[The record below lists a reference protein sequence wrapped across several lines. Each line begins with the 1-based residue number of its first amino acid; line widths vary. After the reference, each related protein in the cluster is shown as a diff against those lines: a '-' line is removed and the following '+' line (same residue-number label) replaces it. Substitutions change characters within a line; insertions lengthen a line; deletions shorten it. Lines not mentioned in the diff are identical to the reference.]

1 MNLVSAATHTETCNA
16 RRYNNGGPLHTNVAA
31 EQFDHTG

>member
-16 RRYNNGGPLHTNVAA
+16 RRYNNGGLQHTKVSA
-31 EQFDHTG
+31 ELPDHTG